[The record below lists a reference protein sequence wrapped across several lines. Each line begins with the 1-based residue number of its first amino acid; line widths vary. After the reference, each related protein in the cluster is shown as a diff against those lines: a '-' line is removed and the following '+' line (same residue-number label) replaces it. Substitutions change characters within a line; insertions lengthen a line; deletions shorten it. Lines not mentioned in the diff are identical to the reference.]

1 VPSVMSGWRKVALF
15 VALGCAGMVGIV
27 ADVGTQK
34 PAPAGLEERRLV
46 IRSGTL
52 FTKDGVPIS
61 LSGFDSEIQTDKT
74 PPGGAPTGPKQIRDV
89 VVRSGRAFVRVQD
102 LGKLIRTHIHND
114 KLTDVKVET
123 SGSQLKLSGHLKKA
137 IPVHFEITGPVSVT
151 ETGLIDLHESSMKVD
166 KIPMKGLSEMLGM
179 GPGNVLGKNSPK
191 ELQANKEDILMDPSA
206 LWGMSV
212 HGKLNGVK
220 VVNDGLLLTYGS
232 AVAVPSKH
240 NTKQTASIAGGK

>member
-1 VPSVMSGWRKVALF
+1 MMKGWRTVALF
-15 VALGCAGMVGIV
+15 AALGCAGMVATV
-27 ADVGTQK
+27 ADVCTQK
-34 PAPAGLEERRLV
+34 PAPAALEERRLI

-74 PPGGAPTGPKQIRDV
+74 PPGGAPDGPKQIRDV

-102 LGKLIRTHIHND
+102 LGKLIQNHIHND

-123 SGSQLKLSGHLKKA
+123 SGSQLKLSGHVKKA
-137 IPVHFEITGPVSVT
+137 MIPVHFEITGPVSVT
-151 ETGLIDLHESSMKVD
+151 QAGLIDLHDSSMKVD
-166 KIPMKGLSEMLGM
+166 KIPMKGLSEILGTD
-179 GPGNVLGKNSPK
+179 PAHVIGKDSPN

-212 HGKLNGVK
+212 HGKLTGVR
-220 VVNDGLLLTYGS
+220 VMNDGLMLTYSS

-240 NTKQTASIAGGK
+240 NAKPIASVAGGK

>member
-1 VPSVMSGWRKVALF
+1 MKGWRGVTLF
-15 VALGCAGMVGIV
+15 GALGCAGMVGVV

-34 PAPAGLEERRLV
+34 PAPAALEERRLL

-61 LSGFDSEIQTDKT
+61 LSSFDSEIQTDKT
-74 PPGGAPTGPKQIRDV
+74 PPGGAPAGPKQIRDV

-123 SGSQLKLSGHLKKA
+123 SGTQLKLSGHLKKA

-151 ETGLIDLHESSMKVD
+151 QTGLIDLHESSMKVD
-166 KIPMKGLSEMLGM
+166 KIPMKGLAEMFGM
-179 GPGNVLGKNSPK
+179 DPGSVLGKNSPK
-191 ELQANKEDILMDPSA
+191 EFQANKEDILMDPSA

-212 HGKLNGVK
+212 HGKLTGVR
-220 VVNDGLLLTYGS
+220 VVNDGLMLTYGS

-240 NTKQTASIAGGK
+240 NTKLTASTAGRE